1 MIEKKHLRR
10 VDYRELNGKQQE
22 IYNFQKVAARFAD
35 YGFNCIKLDDD
46 WMGADFLAYHKDGT
60 QTAPGPA
67 QRTPDAQQE
76 VHGQG
81 TCTSLPAPG
90 RLVSRAPRHP
100 RRHRRGRLRTG
111 SIRLLGKRGNT
122 LAPTRHRRH

>member
-67 QRTPDAQQE
+67 QRTPDDQQE

-81 TCTSLPAPG
+81 PVPLLPAP
-90 RLVSRAPRHP
+90 
-100 RRHRRGRLRTG
+100 
-111 SIRLLGKRGNT
+111 
-122 LAPTRHRRH
+122 

>member
-67 QRTPDAQQE
+67 QRTPDDQQE

-81 TCTSLPAPG
+81 PVPLLPAPG

-100 RRHRRGRLRTG
+100 RRHRRGDYELAQYVF
-111 SIRLLGKRGNT
+111 LGKGAI
-122 LAPTRHRRH
+122 L